1 MTHSIV
7 VRNLDDKVAFCLKSL
22 AKKEGVSMN
31 SLVLKIINR
40 ALGLEKGLCKTP
52 IHNDLD
58 YLAGTWNKNDLKE
71 FNKNTAFFETID
83 QEIWQP

>member
-7 VRNLDDKVAFCLKSL
+7 IRNLDDKAAFCLKSL

-40 ALGLEKGLCKTP
+40 AVGLEKEPCKVQLYD
-52 IHNDLD
+52 DLD
-58 YLAGTWNKNDLKE
+58 YLAGTWNKTDLKE
-71 FNKNTAFFETID
+71 FNNNTAFFEAID
-83 QEIWQP
+83 KDTW

>member
-7 VRNLDDKVAFCLKSL
+7 IRNLNDKAAFCLKSL
-22 AKKEGVSMN
+22 AKKEGVSVN
-31 SLVLKIINR
+31 SLMLKIINR
-40 ALGLEKGLCKTP
+40 AVGLEKEPCKTHM
-52 IHNDLD
+52 HNDLD
-58 YLAGTWNKNDLKE
+58 YLAGTWDKNDLKE